1 MPECLTFHFDVDGE
15 NFSSAGEASVRVK
28 KKLRQLGL
36 PPDVIRRVSI
46 AMYEGEIN
54 MVIHADGGTA
64 DVSVTDDEVIITLA
78 DHGPGIPDV
87 GLAMQEG
94 YSTARDNI
102 RALGFGAGMGL
113 PNMKKYTDEMQIDTE
128 LGIGTTITMKVRH
141 KECVT

>member
-1 MPECLTFHFDVDGE
+1 MSVITLHYDVPGDD
-15 NFSSAGEASVRVK
+15 FTRAGEASGGVK
-28 KKLRQLGL
+28 AHLKKLGFS
-36 PPDVIRRVSI
+36 PEVIRNTVI
-46 AMYEGEIN
+46 ALYEGEIN

-128 LGIGTTITMKVRH
+128 LGVGTTITMKVRH